1 MQKSRKAQRPTQR
14 RLNELLRKG
23 LGVVLDAELSGKP
36 LSVEQY
42 RARNPRQVPLLDEL
56 ASQRLIKR
64 DQQYVVT
71 FWGLIAVRSRAASA
85 VLKNCEIVYKI
96 LGKHYREQ
104 QYAPLSL
111 KELQHRTGLTSEQI
125 VRCVLFLERSP
136 SSPAIGPDWQNIGAV
151 ATEYY
156 VTHSFK
162 ELKQWTAE
170 INTNLQMAVG
180 AALKSTER
188 FGLISELEMSES
200 EAVRDSWS
208 KALATVS
215 SDPSG
220 AITAARSLVE
230 AACRH
235 VLAEFAISD
244 DDHGN
249 LPRLYKDASARLGLS
264 SKDEANNALRRLL
277 AGCTSVVD
285 GLAELRNLLG
295 DSHGKGPLSQR
306 PARRH
311 AALAVALGGGMSAFL
326 LATLDAKRRP

>member
-1 MQKSRKAQRPTQR
+1 MQKSRKVQRPTQP
-14 RLNELLRKG
+14 RLNQSLRTC
-23 LGVVLDAELSGKP
+23 LGVVLDYELRGKP

-42 RARNPRQVPLLDEL
+42 RARNPRQVPHLDQL

-71 FWGLIAVRSRAASA
+71 FWGLLAVRSKVANT
-85 VLKNCEIVYKI
+85 VLKNCETVYKI
-96 LGKHYREQ
+96 LGRHYSEV
-104 QYAPLSL
+104 QYVPLSL
-111 KELQHRTGLTSEQI
+111 NELQNRTGLTSEQI

-136 SSPAIGPDWQNIGAV
+136 WSPAIGPDWQNSGVV

-162 ELKQWTAE
+162 QLKQCTAE
-170 INTNLQMAVG
+170 VNTNAQMPVG
-180 AALKSTER
+180 ATFKLTER
-188 FGLISELEMSES
+188 FGLISELGMSES

-215 SDPSG
+215 SDPAG

-235 VLAEFAISD
+235 VLAEFAISND
-244 DDHGN
+244 EHGN

-264 SKDEANNALRRLL
+264 SNDETNNALRRLL
-277 AGCTSVVD
+277 AGCTAVVD
-285 GLAELRNLLG
+285 GLAEFRNLLG

-326 LATLDAKRRP
+326 LATLDAMRRP